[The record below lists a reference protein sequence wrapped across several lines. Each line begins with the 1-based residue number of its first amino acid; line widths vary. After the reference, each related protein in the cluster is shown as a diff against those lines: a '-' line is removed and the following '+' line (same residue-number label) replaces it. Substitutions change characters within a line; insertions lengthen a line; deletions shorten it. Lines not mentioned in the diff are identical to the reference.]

1 MNTDKK
7 LQTFL
12 QDPHSYP
19 EPTETVE
26 IRETHISQVF
36 LTEHSAYKIKKPWKL
51 PFLDYSTLELRHE
64 ACMAEL
70 ELNRR
75 FSQDIYRDV
84 VTITQEKRG
93 LAFQGRGPA
102 VEYAVWMRRIPDS
115 CLMDA
120 RLRDKTFAAH
130 DKERLV
136 EHLASCYAQAPHVT
150 LDGETYWQRLHGLIE
165 ENRTSLY
172 ELSLHLDQDPRPW
185 QAMSSRQLLFLQV
198 YRDFLMNRVK
208 EKRVIEGHGDLRPEH
223 IVFEDRVSIIDG
235 IEFNRD
241 LRILDQAD
249 ELSFLAMECAEMG
262 ASELGHELRQR
273 ILDQLHDNAPSE
285 LLAFYECYRALVR
298 AKVNALKA
306 EQQNPVQRAATL
318 QTIANY
324 QKLAEKAGNR
334 ALPPFTFLIAGAMG
348 SGKTT
353 VASAIKQDLG
363 AVHLESDQIR
373 QDIFGRSQETAAYG
387 QGRYTAEARLS
398 IYEKMRDRMLDQLRD
413 GMNVIVD
420 ASFSSRSYVQT
431 IVEALQRESRP
442 YLLVHCE
449 CSDAEAMARIG
460 RRMQS
465 GASASEARP
474 ELYREQKN
482 KGEWTFTD
490 FPHCQV
496 NTESNLAQELKKVYQ
511 TVAEVLRKS
520 FEK

>member
-1 MNTDKK
+1 MSTDTK
-7 LQTFL
+7 LQVFL
-12 QDPHSYP
+12 QNPRSYP
-19 EPTETVE
+19 ESTKTVE
-26 IRETHISQVF
+26 LRETHISQVF
-36 LTEHSAYKIKKPWKL
+36 LTKDAAYKIKKPWKL
-51 PFLDYSTLELRHE
+51 PFLDYSTLELRHA
-64 ACMAEL
+64 ACLAEL

-84 VTITQEKRG
+84 VAITEEEQG
-93 LAFQGRGPA
+93 LAFQGQGPT
-102 VEYAVWMRRIPDS
+102 VEYAVWMRRIPDA

-120 RLRDKTFAAH
+120 RLRDKNLTAT

-136 EHLASCYAQAPHVT
+136 DHLASCYAQAPHVT

-172 ELSLHLDQDPRPW
+172 ELSLHLQQDPSPW
-185 QAMSSRQLLFLQV
+185 LAMSSRQLLFMQIH
-198 YRDFLMNRVK
+198 RDLLLDRVR

-223 IVFEDRVSIIDG
+223 IVLEDRVSLIDG

-249 ELSFLAMECAEMG
+249 ELSFLTMECAEMG
-262 ASELGHELRQR
+262 APELGAELRQR
-273 ILDQLHDNAPSE
+273 ILDRLHDHAPPE

-306 EQQNPVQRAATL
+306 EQQNPAERTATL
-318 QTIANY
+318 QRLAAY
-324 QKLAEKAGNR
+324 QRLAENAGHR
-334 ALPPFTFLIAGAMG
+334 SLPPFTFLIAGAMG

-353 VASAIKQDLG
+353 VAKAIKQDLG
-363 AVHLESDQIR
+363 AVHLESDQVR
-373 QDIFGRSQETAAYG
+373 QETFGRSQEAAAYG
-387 QGRYTAEARLS
+387 QGHYTAEARLS
-398 IYEKMRDRMLDQLRD
+398 IYERMRDRMLHELHR

-431 IVEALQRESRP
+431 IVAALQRESRP
-442 YLLVHCE
+442 YLIVHCE

-465 GASASEARP
+465 GASPSEARP
-474 ELYREQKN
+474 ELFREQKN
-482 KGEWTFTD
+482 KGDWTFTD

-496 NTESNLAQELKKVYQ
+496 NTESSLASELTKIYQ
-511 TVAEVLRKS
+511 AAANVLRKGL
-520 FEK
+520 EK